1 MKYITSTIVR
11 NVDISLNG
19 NLFGGTL
26 LRWLDEYGALFVYKY
41 LHHTFVTYKMG
52 DTYFLKSA
60 KLGEL
65 IDFYMDNLK
74 FNKLSVS
81 FDLVAKTNATSK
93 EIINTNMTFV
103 AIDINT
109 EKAIQLNPFLF
120 EKSEFKSFV
129 QQKVKTHLC
138 CDQEMPVIENVG
150 KKDDL
155 SEFKKHYIAQL
166 YKAIYIEEAAT
177 AISVFQKDYGKL
189 LEPKLITEVI
199 AIINS

>member
-1 MKYITSTIVR
+1 MEICLAELCSV
-11 NVDISLNG
+11 
-19 NLFGGTL
+19 
-26 LRWLDEYGALFVYKY
+26 WLDEYCALFVYKY

-52 DTYFLKSA
+52 DTYFLKTA

-65 IDFYMDNLK
+65 IDFYMNNLK

-81 FDLVAKTNATSK
+81 FDLIDKTNTTSK

-129 QQKVKTHLC
+129 QQRVKTHLTKE
-138 CDQEMPVIENVG
+138 QEMPTIENVG

-155 SEFKKHYIAQL
+155 LEFKKVYIAQL
-166 YKAIYIEEAAT
+166 YKAIYPEDVAT
-177 AISVFQKDYGKL
+177 AISVFQKDYGNF
-189 LEPKLITEVI
+189 LIP
-199 AIINS
+199 NL

>member
-11 NVDISLNG
+11 NVDIALNG

-138 CDQEMPVIENVG
+138 CDKEMPVIENVG

-166 YKAIYIEEAAT
+166 YKAIYTEDAAT

-199 AIINS
+199 AIINP

>member
-11 NVDISLNG
+11 NVDIALNG

-138 CDQEMPVIENVG
+138 CDRYQHRKGYP
-150 KKDDL
+150 
-155 SEFKKHYIAQL
+155 
-166 YKAIYIEEAAT
+166 
-177 AISVFQKDYGKL
+177 
-189 LEPKLITEVI
+189 TESILV
-199 AIINS
+199 

>member
-11 NVDISLNG
+11 NVDIALNG

-129 QQKVKTHLC
+129 QQKVKTHLR
-138 CDQEMPVIENVG
+138 CDQEIPVIENVG

-155 SEFKKHYIAQL
+155 LEYKKGYIAQL
-166 YKAIYIEEAAT
+166 YKAIYPEDIAT
-177 AISVFQKDYGKL
+177 AISMFQKDYGKL
-189 LEPKLITEVI
+189 LDPKLITEVI
-199 AIINS
+199 TIINS

>member
-1 MKYITSTIVR
+1 M
-11 NVDISLNG
+11 
-19 NLFGGTL
+19 
-26 LRWLDEYGALFVYKY
+26 
-41 LHHTFVTYKMG
+41 
-52 DTYFLKSA
+52 KSA
-60 KLGEL
+60 KLGDL

-81 FDLVAKTNATSK
+81 FDLVAKTNTTSK

-103 AIDINT
+103 AINIET

-138 CDQEMPVIENVG
+138 CNQEIPVIENVG
-150 KKDDL
+150 KKDNL
-155 SEFKKHYIAQL
+155 LEYKKGYIAQL
-166 YKAIYIEEAAT
+166 YKAIYPEDIAT
-177 AISVFQKDYGKL
+177 AISMFQKDYGKL

-199 AIINS
+199 TIINS